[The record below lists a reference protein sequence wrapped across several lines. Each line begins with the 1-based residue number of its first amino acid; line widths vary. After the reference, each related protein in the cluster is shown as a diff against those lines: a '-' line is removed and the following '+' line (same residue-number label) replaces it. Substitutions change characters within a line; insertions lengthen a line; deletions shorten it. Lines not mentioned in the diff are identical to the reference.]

1 MAGSVKKVLGMIL
14 AGGEGSRLYPLT
26 QQRAKPA
33 VPFGGKYRL
42 IDFALS
48 NFINSRI
55 YSIYVLTQFKSQSLT
70 EHLQES
76 WRFSSILR
84 DHFILP
90 VPAQKRTGENWYM
103 GTADAIYQN
112 INLIEDGDFDIIAIF
127 GADHIYRMDL
137 QQMIDFHIRKRA
149 DVTISAL
156 PVSLKEATSF
166 GVIQVQ
172 EKQRVT
178 GFQEKPKIP
187 KSIPGKPD
195 EAFASMGNYLFNKEV
210 LIEMLYNDAK
220 RLESSHDFGK
230 DILPRIFKDSRVFA
244 YDFRRNRIPGI
255 TRKEIGYWRDVG
267 TIQSFWEANMDLRN
281 IQPEFNLYNK
291 NWPIKTASYGTPPAK
306 FVCSQDGHQGQAV
319 NSIVA
324 EGSIISGGIVQDSII
339 GREVSI
345 DSGSKVI
352 NSMLMDR
359 VKIGKNCKINMAIID
374 KDVEVPPNTT
384 IGYDLEQDKSRY
396 FVDGESNI
404 IVIAKGFK
412 FPQEA

>member
-1 MAGSVKKVLGMIL
+1 MTGSVKKVLGMIL

-55 YSIYVLTQFKSQSLT
+55 FSIYVLAQFKSQSLT

-90 VPAQKRTGENWYM
+90 FPAQQRTGNSWYR

-112 INLIEDGDFDIIAIF
+112 INLIEDSDFDIIAIF

-137 QQMIDFHIRKRA
+137 QQMIDFHVRKRA

-156 PVSLKEATSF
+156 PVPLKNASSL

-178 GFQEKPKIP
+178 GFKEKPKRP
-187 KSIPGKPD
+187 KPIPGRPN
-195 EAFASMGNYLFNKEV
+195 EAFASMGNYLFNKAV
-210 LIEMLYNDAK
+210 LIELLYEDAADV
-220 RLESSHDFGK
+220 ESSHDFGK
-230 DILPRIFKDSRVFA
+230 DILPRIFNKSRVFA
-244 YDFRRNRIPGI
+244 YDFRRNHISGL
-255 TRKEIGYWRDVG
+255 TKKEIGYWRDVG
-267 TIQSFWEANMDLRN
+267 TIKAFWEANMDLRN
-281 IQPEFNLYNK
+281 VKPEFNLYNK
-291 NWPIKTASYGTPPAK
+291 KWPIKTANYGTPPAK
-306 FVCSQDGHQGQAV
+306 FVFNEDGRRGQAID
-319 NSIVA
+319 SIVA
-324 EGSIISGGIVQDSII
+324 EGSIISGGIVQKSVI
-339 GREVSI
+339 GRDVSI
-345 DSGSKVI
+345 DSGAVVI
-352 NSMLMDR
+352 NSLLMDR

-374 KDVEVPPNTT
+374 KDVEVPPCTT
-384 IGYDLEQDKSRY
+384 LGYNLEQDRNRF
-396 FVDGESNI
+396 FVDDESNI
-404 IVIAKGFK
+404 IIIPKGFK
-412 FPQEA
+412 FPH

>member
-55 YSIYVLTQFKSQSLT
+55 FSIYVLTQFKSQSLT

-76 WRFSSILR
+76 WRFSSILSN
-84 DHFILP
+84 HFILP
-90 VPAQKRTGENWYM
+90 VPAQQRTGDSWYR

-112 INLIEDGDFDIIAIF
+112 INLIEDSDFDIIAIF

-149 DVTISAL
+149 DVTISGL
-156 PVSLKEATSF
+156 PVPLKEASSF

-178 GFQEKPKIP
+178 GFKEKPKRP
-187 KSIPGKPD
+187 KPIPGRSD
-195 EAFASMGNYLFNKEV
+195 EAFASMGNYLFNKAV
-210 LIEMLYNDAK
+210 LIELLYEDAADVG
-220 RLESSHDFGK
+220 SSHDFGK
-230 DILPRIFKDSRVFA
+230 DILPRIFNKSRVFA
-244 YDFRRNRIPGI
+244 YDFRRNHIPGL
-255 TRKEIGYWRDVG
+255 TKKEIGYWRDVG
-267 TIQSFWEANMDLRN
+267 TIKAFWEANMDLRSVK
-281 IQPEFNLYNK
+281 PEFNLYNK
-291 NWPIKTASYGTPPAK
+291 KWPVRTASYGTPPAK
-306 FVCSQDGHQGQAV
+306 FVFNEDGRRGQAID
-319 NSIVA
+319 SIIA
-324 EGSIISGGIVQDSII
+324 EGSIISGGIVQDSVI

-345 DSGSKVI
+345 DSGATVI
-352 NSMLMDR
+352 NSLLMDR

-374 KDVEVPPNTT
+374 KDVEVPPCTT
-384 IGYDLEQDKSRY
+384 LGYNLEQDRNRF
-396 FVDGESNI
+396 FVDDESNI
-404 IVIAKGFK
+404 IIIPKGFK
-412 FPQEA
+412 FPH

>member
-1 MAGSVKKVLGMIL
+1 MIL

-55 YSIYVLTQFKSQSLT
+55 FSIYVLTQFKSQSLT

-90 VPAQKRTGENWYM
+90 VPAQQRTGNSWYR

-112 INLIEDGDFDIIAIF
+112 INLIEDSDFDIIAIF
-127 GADHIYRMDL
+127 DADHIYRMDL
-137 QQMIDFHIRKRA
+137 QQMIDFHVRKRA

-156 PVSLKEATSF
+156 PVPLKNASSL

-178 GFQEKPKIP
+178 GFKEKPKRP
-187 KSIPGKPD
+187 KPIPGRPN
-195 EAFASMGNYLFNKEV
+195 EAFASMGNHLFNKAV
-210 LIEMLYNDAK
+210 LIELLYEDAADV
-220 RLESSHDFGK
+220 ESSHDFGK
-230 DILPRIFKDSRVFA
+230 DILPRIFNKSRVFA
-244 YDFRRNRIPGI
+244 YDFRRNHISGL
-255 TRKEIGYWRDVG
+255 TKKEIGYWRDVG
-267 TIQSFWEANMDLRN
+267 TIKAFWEANMDLRN
-281 IQPEFNLYNK
+281 VKPEFNLYNK
-291 NWPIKTASYGTPPAK
+291 KWPIKTANYGTPPAK
-306 FVCSQDGHQGQAV
+306 FVFNEDGRRGQAID
-319 NSIVA
+319 SIVA
-324 EGSIISGGIVQDSII
+324 EGSIISGGIVQKSVI
-339 GREVSI
+339 GRDVSI
-345 DSGSKVI
+345 DSGAVVI
-352 NSMLMDR
+352 NSLLMDR

-374 KDVEVPPNTT
+374 KDVEVPPCTT
-384 IGYDLEQDKSRY
+384 LGYNLEQDRNRF
-396 FVDGESNI
+396 FVDDESNI
-404 IVIAKGFK
+404 IIIPKGFK
-412 FPQEA
+412 FPH

>member
-1 MAGSVKKVLGMIL
+1 MTGSVKKVLGMIL

-55 YSIYVLTQFKSQSLT
+55 FSIYVLTQFKSQSLT

-90 VPAQKRTGENWYM
+90 FPAQQRTGNSWYR

-112 INLIEDGDFDIIAIF
+112 INLIEDSDFDIIAIF

-137 QQMIDFHIRKRA
+137 QQMIDFHVRKRA

-156 PVSLKEATSF
+156 PVPLKNASSL

-178 GFQEKPKIP
+178 GFKEKPKRP
-187 KSIPGKPD
+187 KPIPGRPN
-195 EAFASMGNYLFNKEV
+195 EAFASMGNYLFNKAV
-210 LIEMLYNDAK
+210 LIELLYEDAADV
-220 RLESSHDFGK
+220 ESSHDFGK
-230 DILPRIFKDSRVFA
+230 DILPRIFNKSRVFA
-244 YDFRRNRIPGI
+244 YDFRRNHISGL
-255 TRKEIGYWRDVG
+255 TKKEIGYWRDVG
-267 TIQSFWEANMDLRN
+267 TIKAFWEANMDLRN
-281 IQPEFNLYNK
+281 VKPEFNLYNK
-291 NWPIKTASYGTPPAK
+291 KWPIKTANYGTPPAK
-306 FVCSQDGHQGQAV
+306 FVFNEDGRRGQAID
-319 NSIVA
+319 SIVA
-324 EGSIISGGIVQDSII
+324 EGSIISGGIVQKSVI
-339 GREVSI
+339 GRDVSI
-345 DSGSKVI
+345 DSGAVVI
-352 NSMLMDR
+352 NSLLMDR

-374 KDVEVPPNTT
+374 KDVEVPPCTT
-384 IGYDLEQDKSRY
+384 LGYNLEQDRNRF
-396 FVDGESNI
+396 FVDDESNI
-404 IVIAKGFK
+404 IIIPKGFK
-412 FPQEA
+412 FPH

>member
-1 MAGSVKKVLGMIL
+1 MIL

-55 YSIYVLTQFKSQSLT
+55 FSIYVLTQFKSQSLT

-90 VPAQKRTGENWYM
+90 VPAQQRTGNSWYR

-112 INLIEDGDFDIIAIF
+112 INLIEDSDFDIIAIF
-127 GADHIYRMDL
+127 DADHIYRMDL
-137 QQMIDFHIRKRA
+137 QQMIDFHVRKRA

-156 PVSLKEATSF
+156 PVPLKNASSL

-178 GFQEKPKIP
+178 GFKEKPKRP
-187 KSIPGKPD
+187 KPIPGRPN
-195 EAFASMGNYLFNKEV
+195 EAFASMGNYLFNKAV
-210 LIEMLYNDAK
+210 LIELLYEDAADV
-220 RLESSHDFGK
+220 ESSHDFGK
-230 DILPRIFKDSRVFA
+230 DILPRIFNKSRVFA
-244 YDFRRNRIPGI
+244 YDFRRNHISGL
-255 TRKEIGYWRDVG
+255 TKKEIGYWRDVG
-267 TIQSFWEANMDLRN
+267 TIKAFWEANMDLRN
-281 IQPEFNLYNK
+281 VKPEFNLYNK
-291 NWPIKTASYGTPPAK
+291 KWPIKTANYGTPPAK
-306 FVCSQDGHQGQAV
+306 FVFNEDGRRGQAID
-319 NSIVA
+319 SIVA
-324 EGSIISGGIVQDSII
+324 EGSIISGGIVQKSVI
-339 GREVSI
+339 GRDVSI
-345 DSGSKVI
+345 DSGAVVI
-352 NSMLMDR
+352 NSLLMDR

-374 KDVEVPPNTT
+374 KDVEVPPCTT
-384 IGYDLEQDKSRY
+384 LGYNLEQDRNRF
-396 FVDGESNI
+396 FVDDESNI
-404 IVIAKGFK
+404 IIIPKGFK
-412 FPQEA
+412 FPH

>member
-1 MAGSVKKVLGMIL
+1 MTGSVKKVLGMIL

-55 YSIYVLTQFKSQSLT
+55 FSIYVLTQFKSQSLT

-90 VPAQKRTGENWYM
+90 VPAQQRTGDSWYR

-112 INLIEDGDFDIIAIF
+112 INLIEDSDFDIIAIF

-137 QQMIDFHIRKRA
+137 QQMIDFHVRKRA

-156 PVSLKEATSF
+156 PVPLKNASSL

-178 GFQEKPKIP
+178 GFKEKPKRP
-187 KSIPGKPD
+187 KPIPGRPN
-195 EAFASMGNYLFNKEV
+195 EAFASMGNYLFNKAV
-210 LIEMLYNDAK
+210 LIELLYEDAADV
-220 RLESSHDFGK
+220 ESSHDFGK
-230 DILPRIFKDSRVFA
+230 DILPRIFNKSRVFA
-244 YDFRRNRIPGI
+244 YDFRRNHISGL
-255 TRKEIGYWRDVG
+255 TKKEIGYWRDVG
-267 TIQSFWEANMDLRN
+267 TIKAFWEANMDLRN
-281 IQPEFNLYNK
+281 VKPEFNLYNK
-291 NWPIKTASYGTPPAK
+291 KWPIKTANYGTPPAK
-306 FVCSQDGHQGQAV
+306 FVFNEDGRRGQAID
-319 NSIVA
+319 SIVA
-324 EGSIISGGIVQDSII
+324 EGSIISGGIVQKSVI
-339 GREVSI
+339 GRDVSI
-345 DSGSKVI
+345 DSGAVVI
-352 NSMLMDR
+352 NSLLMDR

-374 KDVEVPPNTT
+374 KDVEVPPCTT
-384 IGYDLEQDKSRY
+384 LGYNLEQDRNRF
-396 FVDGESNI
+396 FVDDESNI
-404 IVIAKGFK
+404 IIIPKGFK
-412 FPQEA
+412 FPH

>member
-1 MAGSVKKVLGMIL
+1 MIL
-14 AGGEGSRLYPLT
+14 AGGEGSQLYPLT

-55 YSIYVLTQFKSQSLT
+55 FSIYVLTQFKSQSLT

-90 VPAQKRTGENWYM
+90 FPAQQRTGNSWYR

-112 INLIEDGDFDIIAIF
+112 INLIEDSDFDIIAIF

-137 QQMIDFHIRKRA
+137 QQMIDFHVRKRA

-156 PVSLKEATSF
+156 PVPLKNASSL

-178 GFQEKPKIP
+178 GFKEKPKRPKPIP
-187 KSIPGKPD
+187 RRPN
-195 EAFASMGNYLFNKEV
+195 EAFASMGNYLFNKAV
-210 LIEMLYNDAK
+210 LIELLYEDAADV
-220 RLESSHDFGK
+220 ESSHDFGK
-230 DILPRIFKDSRVFA
+230 DILPRIFNKSRVFA
-244 YDFRRNRIPGI
+244 YDFRRNHIPGL
-255 TRKEIGYWRDVG
+255 TKKEIGYWRDVG
-267 TIQSFWEANMDLRN
+267 TIKAFWEANMDLRN
-281 IQPEFNLYNK
+281 VKPEFNLYNK
-291 NWPIKTASYGTPPAK
+291 KWPIKTANYGTPPAK
-306 FVCSQDGHQGQAV
+306 FVFNEDGRRGQAID
-319 NSIVA
+319 SIVA
-324 EGSIISGGIVQDSII
+324 EGSIISGGIVQKSVI
-339 GREVSI
+339 GRDVSI
-345 DSGSKVI
+345 DSGAVVI
-352 NSMLMDR
+352 NSLLMDR

-374 KDVEVPPNTT
+374 KDVEVPPCTT
-384 IGYDLEQDKSRY
+384 LGYNLEQDRNRF
-396 FVDGESNI
+396 FVDDESNI
-404 IVIAKGFK
+404 IIIPKGFK
-412 FPQEA
+412 FPH

>member
-1 MAGSVKKVLGMIL
+1 MIL

-55 YSIYVLTQFKSQSLT
+55 FSIYVLTQFKSQSLT

-90 VPAQKRTGENWYM
+90 VPAQQRTGNSWYR

-112 INLIEDGDFDIIAIF
+112 INLIEDSDFDIIAIF

-137 QQMIDFHIRKRA
+137 QQMIDFHVRKRA

-156 PVSLKEATSF
+156 PVPLKNASSL

-178 GFQEKPKIP
+178 GFKEKPKRP
-187 KSIPGKPD
+187 KPIPGRPN
-195 EAFASMGNYLFNKEV
+195 EAFASMGNYLFNKAV
-210 LIEMLYNDAK
+210 LIELLYEDAADV
-220 RLESSHDFGK
+220 ESSHDFGK
-230 DILPRIFKDSRVFA
+230 DILPRIFNKSRVFA
-244 YDFRRNRIPGI
+244 YDFRRNHIPGL
-255 TRKEIGYWRDVG
+255 TKKEIGYWRDVG
-267 TIQSFWEANMDLRN
+267 TIKAFWEANMDLRN
-281 IQPEFNLYNK
+281 VKPEFNLYNK
-291 NWPIKTASYGTPPAK
+291 KWPIKTANYGTPPAK
-306 FVCSQDGHQGQAV
+306 FVFNEDGRRGQAID
-319 NSIVA
+319 SIVA
-324 EGSIISGGIVQDSII
+324 EGSIISGGIVQKSVI
-339 GREVSI
+339 GRDVSI
-345 DSGSKVI
+345 DSGAVVI
-352 NSMLMDR
+352 NSLLMDR

-374 KDVEVPPNTT
+374 KDVEVPPGTT
-384 IGYDLEQDKSRY
+384 LGYDLEQDKNRF
-396 FVDGESNI
+396 FVDDESNI
-404 IVIAKGFK
+404 IVIPKGFK
-412 FPQEA
+412 FPH

>member
-1 MAGSVKKVLGMIL
+1 MTGSVKKVLGMIL

-55 YSIYVLTQFKSQSLT
+55 FSIYVLTQFKSQSLT

-90 VPAQKRTGENWYM
+90 VPAQQRTGDSWYR

-112 INLIEDGDFDIIAIF
+112 INLIEDSDFDIIAIF

-137 QQMIDFHIRKRA
+137 QQMIDFHVRKRA

-156 PVSLKEATSF
+156 PVPLKNASSL

-178 GFQEKPKIP
+178 GFKEKPKRP
-187 KSIPGKPD
+187 KPIPGRPN
-195 EAFASMGNYLFNKEV
+195 EAFASMGNYLFNKAV
-210 LIEMLYNDAK
+210 LIELLYEDAADM
-220 RLESSHDFGK
+220 ESSHDFGK
-230 DILPRIFKDSRVFA
+230 DILPRIFNKSRVFA
-244 YDFRRNRIPGI
+244 YDFRRNHIPGL
-255 TRKEIGYWRDVG
+255 TKKEIGYWRDVG
-267 TIQSFWEANMDLRN
+267 TIKAFWEANMDLRN
-281 IQPEFNLYNK
+281 VKPEFNLYNK
-291 NWPIKTASYGTPPAK
+291 KWPIKTANYGTPPAK
-306 FVCSQDGHQGQAV
+306 FVFNEDGRRGQAID
-319 NSIVA
+319 SIVA
-324 EGSIISGGIVQDSII
+324 EGSIISGGIVQKSVI
-339 GREVSI
+339 GRDVSI
-345 DSGSKVI
+345 DSGAVVI
-352 NSMLMDR
+352 NSLLMDR

-374 KDVEVPPNTT
+374 KDVEVPPGTT
-384 IGYDLEQDKSRY
+384 LGYDLEQDKNRF
-396 FVDGESNI
+396 FVDDESNI
-404 IVIAKGFK
+404 IVIPKGFK
-412 FPQEA
+412 FPH

>member
-1 MAGSVKKVLGMIL
+1 MTGSVKKVLGMIL

-55 YSIYVLTQFKSQSLT
+55 FSIYVLTQFKSQSLT

-90 VPAQKRTGENWYM
+90 FPAQQRTGNSWYR

-112 INLIEDGDFDIIAIF
+112 INLIEDSDFNIIAIF

-137 QQMIDFHIRKRA
+137 QQMIDFHVRKRA

-156 PVSLKEATSF
+156 PVPLKNASSL

-172 EKQRVT
+172 EKQRIT
-178 GFQEKPKIP
+178 GFKEKPKRP
-187 KSIPGKPD
+187 KPIPGRPN
-195 EAFASMGNYLFNKEV
+195 EAFASMGNYLFNKAV
-210 LIEMLYNDAK
+210 LIELLYEDAADV
-220 RLESSHDFGK
+220 ESSHDFGK
-230 DILPRIFKDSRVFA
+230 DILPRIFNKSRVFA
-244 YDFRRNRIPGI
+244 YDFRRNHISGL
-255 TRKEIGYWRDVG
+255 TKKEIGYWRDVG
-267 TIQSFWEANMDLRN
+267 TIKAFWEANMDLRN
-281 IQPEFNLYNK
+281 VKPEFNLYNK
-291 NWPIKTASYGTPPAK
+291 KWPIKTANYGTPPAK
-306 FVCSQDGHQGQAV
+306 FVFNEDGRRGQAID
-319 NSIVA
+319 SIVA
-324 EGSIISGGIVQDSII
+324 EGSIISGGIVQKSVI
-339 GREVSI
+339 GRDVSI
-345 DSGSKVI
+345 DSGAVVI
-352 NSMLMDR
+352 NSLLMDR

-374 KDVEVPPNTT
+374 KDVEVPPCTT
-384 IGYDLEQDKSRY
+384 LGYNLEQDRNRF
-396 FVDGESNI
+396 FVDDESNI
-404 IVIAKGFK
+404 IIIPKGFK
-412 FPQEA
+412 FPH

>member
-1 MAGSVKKVLGMIL
+1 MIL

-55 YSIYVLTQFKSQSLT
+55 FSIYVLTQFKSQSLT

-90 VPAQKRTGENWYM
+90 VPAQQRTGNSWYR

-112 INLIEDGDFDIIAIF
+112 INLIEDSDFDILAIF

-137 QQMIDFHIRKRA
+137 QQMIDFHVRKRA

-156 PVSLKEATSF
+156 PVPLKNASSL

-178 GFQEKPKIP
+178 GFKEKPKRP
-187 KSIPGKPD
+187 KPIPGRPN
-195 EAFASMGNYLFNKEV
+195 EAFASMGNYLFNKAV
-210 LIEMLYNDAK
+210 LIELLYEDAADV
-220 RLESSHDFGK
+220 ESSHDFGK
-230 DILPRIFKDSRVFA
+230 DILPRIFNKSRVFA
-244 YDFRRNRIPGI
+244 YDFRRNHISGL
-255 TRKEIGYWRDVG
+255 TKKEIGYWRDVG
-267 TIQSFWEANMDLRN
+267 TIKAFWEANMDLRN
-281 IQPEFNLYNK
+281 VKPEFNLYNK
-291 NWPIKTASYGTPPAK
+291 KWPIKTANYGTPPAK
-306 FVCSQDGHQGQAV
+306 FVFNEDGRRGQAID
-319 NSIVA
+319 SIVA
-324 EGSIISGGIVQDSII
+324 EGSIISGGIVQKSVI
-339 GREVSI
+339 GRDVSI
-345 DSGSKVI
+345 DSGAVVI
-352 NSMLMDR
+352 NSLLMDR

-374 KDVEVPPNTT
+374 KDVEVPPCTT
-384 IGYDLEQDKSRY
+384 LGYNLEQDRNRF
-396 FVDGESNI
+396 FVDDESNI
-404 IVIAKGFK
+404 IIIPKGFK
-412 FPQEA
+412 FPH

>member
-1 MAGSVKKVLGMIL
+1 MTGSVKKVLGMIL

-55 YSIYVLTQFKSQSLT
+55 FSIYVLTQFKSQSLT

-90 VPAQKRTGENWYM
+90 VPAQQRTGNSWYR

-112 INLIEDGDFDIIAIF
+112 INLIEDSDFDIIAIF

-137 QQMIDFHIRKRA
+137 QQMIDFHVRKRA

-156 PVSLKEATSF
+156 PVPLKNASSL

-178 GFQEKPKIP
+178 GFKEKPKRP
-187 KSIPGKPD
+187 KPIPGRPN
-195 EAFASMGNYLFNKEV
+195 EAFASMGNYLFNKAV
-210 LIEMLYNDAK
+210 LIELLYEDAADV
-220 RLESSHDFGK
+220 ESSHDFGK
-230 DILPRIFKDSRVFA
+230 DILPRIFNKSRVFA
-244 YDFRRNRIPGI
+244 YDFRRNHIPGL
-255 TRKEIGYWRDVG
+255 TKKEIGYWRDVG
-267 TIQSFWEANMDLRN
+267 TIKAFWEANMDLRN
-281 IQPEFNLYNK
+281 VKPEFNLYNK
-291 NWPIKTASYGTPPAK
+291 KWPIKTANYGTPPAK
-306 FVCSQDGHQGQAV
+306 FVFNEDGRRGQAID
-319 NSIVA
+319 SIVA
-324 EGSIISGGIVQDSII
+324 EGSIISGGIVQKSVI
-339 GREVSI
+339 GRDVSI
-345 DSGSKVI
+345 DSGAVVI
-352 NSMLMDR
+352 NSLLMDR

-374 KDVEVPPNTT
+374 KDVEVPPCTT
-384 IGYDLEQDKSRY
+384 LGYNLEQDKNRF
-396 FVDGESNI
+396 FVDDESNI
-404 IVIAKGFK
+404 IIIPKGFK
-412 FPQEA
+412 FPH

>member
-55 YSIYVLTQFKSQSLT
+55 FSIYVLTQFKSQSLT

-76 WRFSSILR
+76 WRFSSILSN
-84 DHFILP
+84 HFILP
-90 VPAQKRTGENWYM
+90 VPAQQRTGDSWYR

-112 INLIEDGDFDIIAIF
+112 INLIEDSDFDIIAIF

-137 QQMIDFHIRKRA
+137 QQMVDFHIRKRA

-156 PVSLKEATSF
+156 PVPLKEASSF

-178 GFQEKPKIP
+178 GFKEKPKRP
-187 KSIPGKPD
+187 KPIPGRSD
-195 EAFASMGNYLFNKEV
+195 EAFASMGNYLFNKDV
-210 LIEMLYNDAK
+210 LIELLYEDAADVG
-220 RLESSHDFGK
+220 SSHDFGK
-230 DILPRIFKDSRVFA
+230 DILPRIFNKSRVFA
-244 YDFRRNRIPGI
+244 YDFRRNHIPGL
-255 TRKEIGYWRDVG
+255 TKKEIGYWRDVG
-267 TIQSFWEANMDLRN
+267 TIKAFWEANMDLRSVK
-281 IQPEFNLYNK
+281 PEFNLYNK
-291 NWPIKTASYGTPPAK
+291 KWPVRTASYGTPPAK
-306 FVCSQDGHQGQAV
+306 FVFNEDGRRGQAID
-319 NSIVA
+319 SIIA
-324 EGSIISGGIVQDSII
+324 EGSIISGGIVQDSVI

-345 DSGSKVI
+345 DSGATVI
-352 NSMLMDR
+352 NSLLMDR

-374 KDVEVPPNTT
+374 KDVEVPPGTT
-384 IGYDLEQDKSRY
+384 LGYDLEQDKKRF
-396 FVDGESNI
+396 FVDDESNI
-404 IVIAKGFK
+404 IVIPKGFK
-412 FPQEA
+412 FPH

>member
-1 MAGSVKKVLGMIL
+1 MIL

-55 YSIYVLTQFKSQSLT
+55 FSIYVLTQFKSQSLT

-90 VPAQKRTGENWYM
+90 VPAQQRTGDSWYR

-112 INLIEDGDFDIIAIF
+112 INLIEDSDFDIIAIF

-137 QQMIDFHIRKRA
+137 QQMIDFHVRKRA

-156 PVSLKEATSF
+156 PVPLKNASSL

-178 GFQEKPKIP
+178 GFKEKPKRP
-187 KSIPGKPD
+187 KPIPGRPN
-195 EAFASMGNYLFNKEV
+195 EAFASMGNYLFNKAV
-210 LIEMLYNDAK
+210 LIELLYEDAADV
-220 RLESSHDFGK
+220 ESSHDFGK
-230 DILPRIFKDSRVFA
+230 DILPRIFNKSRVFA
-244 YDFRRNRIPGI
+244 YDFRRNHIPGL
-255 TRKEIGYWRDVG
+255 TKKEIGYWRDVG
-267 TIQSFWEANMDLRN
+267 TIKAFWEANMDLRN
-281 IQPEFNLYNK
+281 VKPEFNLYNK
-291 NWPIKTASYGTPPAK
+291 KWPIKTANYGTPPAK
-306 FVCSQDGHQGQAV
+306 FVFNEDGRRGQAID
-319 NSIVA
+319 SIVA
-324 EGSIISGGIVQDSII
+324 EGSIISGGIVQKSVI
-339 GREVSI
+339 GRDVSI
-345 DSGSKVI
+345 DSGAVVI
-352 NSMLMDR
+352 NSLLMDR

-374 KDVEVPPNTT
+374 KDVEVPPGTT
-384 IGYDLEQDKSRY
+384 LGYDLEQDKNRF
-396 FVDGESNI
+396 FVDDESNI
-404 IVIAKGFK
+404 IVIPKGFK
-412 FPQEA
+412 FPH

>member
-1 MAGSVKKVLGMIL
+1 MAGSTKKVLGMIL
-14 AGGEGSRLYPLT
+14 AGGEGNRLYPLT

-90 VPAQKRTGENWYM
+90 VPAQKRTGDSWYQ

-112 INLIEDGDFDIIAIF
+112 INLIEDGDFDIIAVF

-137 QQMIDFHIRKRA
+137 QQMIDFHCRKRA

-156 PVSLKEATSF
+156 PVPIKEASSF

-172 EKQRVT
+172 EKQRIT
-178 GFQEKPKIP
+178 GFKEKPKRP
-187 KSIPGKPD
+187 RPIPGKPD
-195 EAFASMGNYLFNKEV
+195 KAFASMGNYLFNKDI
-210 LIEMLYNDAK
+210 LMKLLYEDAADV
-220 RLESSHDFGK
+220 ESSHDFGK
-230 DILPRIFKDSRVFA
+230 DILPRIFNKSRVFA
-244 YDFRRNRIPGI
+244 YDFHRNRIPGI
-255 TRKEIGYWRDVG
+255 TKKEIGYWRDVG
-267 TIQSFWEANMDLRN
+267 TIKSFWEANMDLRN
-281 IQPEFNLYNK
+281 IKPEFNLYNK
-291 NWPIKTASYGTPPAK
+291 NWPIKTSSYGTPPAK
-306 FVCSQDGHQGQAV
+306 FIFNEYGRPGQAI
-319 NSIVA
+319 NSIVS
-324 EGSIISGGIVQDSII
+324 EGSIISGGTVQDSVI

-345 DSGSKVI
+345 NSGATVTS
-352 NSMLMDR
+352 SLLMDR
-359 VKIGKNCKINMAIID
+359 VKIGNHCKINMAIID
-374 KDVEVPPNTT
+374 KDVEIPPNT
-384 IGYDLEQDKSRY
+384 ILGYDLEQDKKRF
-396 FVDGESNI
+396 FVDDESNI
-404 IVIAKGFK
+404 IVIPKGFN
-412 FPQEA
+412 FPH

>member
-55 YSIYVLTQFKSQSLT
+55 FSIYVLTQFKSQSLT

-90 VPAQKRTGENWYM
+90 FPAQQRTGNSWYR

-112 INLIEDGDFDIIAIF
+112 INLIEDSDFDIIAIF

-137 QQMIDFHIRKRA
+137 QQMIDFHVRKRA

-156 PVSLKEATSF
+156 PVPLKDASSL

-178 GFQEKPKIP
+178 GFKEKPKRP
-187 KSIPGKPD
+187 KPIPGRPN
-195 EAFASMGNYLFNKEV
+195 EAFASMGNYLFNKAV
-210 LIEMLYNDAK
+210 LIELLYEDAADV
-220 RLESSHDFGK
+220 ESSHDFGK
-230 DILPRIFKDSRVFA
+230 DILPRIFNKSRVFA
-244 YDFRRNRIPGI
+244 YDFRRNHISGL
-255 TRKEIGYWRDVG
+255 TKKEIGYWRDVG
-267 TIQSFWEANMDLRN
+267 TIKAFWEANMDLRN
-281 IQPEFNLYNK
+281 VKPEFNLYNK
-291 NWPIKTASYGTPPAK
+291 NWPIKTANYGTPPAK
-306 FVCSQDGHQGQAV
+306 FVFNEDGRRGQAID
-319 NSIVA
+319 SIVA
-324 EGSIISGGIVQDSII
+324 EGSIISGGIVQKSVI
-339 GREVSI
+339 GRDVSI
-345 DSGSKVI
+345 DSGAVVI
-352 NSMLMDR
+352 NSLLMDR

-374 KDVEVPPNTT
+374 KDVEVPPGTT
-384 IGYDLEQDKSRY
+384 LGYDLEQDKKRF
-396 FVDGESNI
+396 FVDDESNI
-404 IVIAKGFK
+404 IVIPKGFK
-412 FPQEA
+412 FPH

>member
-1 MAGSVKKVLGMIL
+1 MIL

-55 YSIYVLTQFKSQSLT
+55 FSIYVLTQFKSQSLT

-84 DHFILP
+84 DHIILP
-90 VPAQKRTGENWYM
+90 FPAQQRTENSWYR

-112 INLIEDGDFDIIAIF
+112 INLIEDSDFDIIAIF

-137 QQMIDFHIRKRA
+137 QQMIDFHVRKRA

-156 PVSLKEATSF
+156 PVPLKNASSL

-178 GFQEKPKIP
+178 GFKEKPKRP
-187 KSIPGKPD
+187 KPIPGRPN
-195 EAFASMGNYLFNKEV
+195 EAFASMGNYLFNKAV
-210 LIEMLYNDAK
+210 LIELLYEDAADV
-220 RLESSHDFGK
+220 ESSHDFGK
-230 DILPRIFKDSRVFA
+230 DILPRIFNKSRVFA
-244 YDFRRNRIPGI
+244 YDFRRNHISGL
-255 TRKEIGYWRDVG
+255 TKKEIGYWRDVG
-267 TIQSFWEANMDLRN
+267 TIKAFWEANMDLRN
-281 IQPEFNLYNK
+281 VKPEFNLYNK
-291 NWPIKTASYGTPPAK
+291 KWPIKTANYGTPPAK
-306 FVCSQDGHQGQAV
+306 FVFNEDGRRGQAID
-319 NSIVA
+319 SIVA
-324 EGSIISGGIVQDSII
+324 EGSIISGGIVQKSVI
-339 GREVSI
+339 GRDVSI
-345 DSGSKVI
+345 DSGAVVI
-352 NSMLMDR
+352 NSLLMDR

-374 KDVEVPPNTT
+374 KDVEVPPCTT
-384 IGYDLEQDKSRY
+384 LGYNLEQDKNHF
-396 FVDGESNI
+396 FVDDESNI
-404 IVIAKGFK
+404 IVIPKGFK
-412 FPQEA
+412 FPH

>member
-1 MAGSVKKVLGMIL
+1 MIL

-55 YSIYVLTQFKSQSLT
+55 FSIYVLTQFKSQSLT

-90 VPAQKRTGENWYM
+90 VPAQQRTGDSWYR

-112 INLIEDGDFDIIAIF
+112 INLIEDSDFDIIAIF

-137 QQMIDFHIRKRA
+137 QQMIDFHVRKRA

-156 PVSLKEATSF
+156 PVPLKNASSL

-178 GFQEKPKIP
+178 GFKEKPKRP
-187 KSIPGKPD
+187 KPIPGRPN
-195 EAFASMGNYLFNKEV
+195 EAFASMGNYLFNKAV
-210 LIEMLYNDAK
+210 LIELLYEDAADV
-220 RLESSHDFGK
+220 ESSHDFGK
-230 DILPRIFKDSRVFA
+230 DILPRIFNKSRVFA
-244 YDFRRNRIPGI
+244 YDFRRNHISGL
-255 TRKEIGYWRDVG
+255 TKKEIGYWRDVG
-267 TIQSFWEANMDLRN
+267 TIKAFWEANMDLRN
-281 IQPEFNLYNK
+281 VKPEFNLYNK
-291 NWPIKTASYGTPPAK
+291 KWPIKTANYGTPPAK
-306 FVCSQDGHQGQAV
+306 FVFNEDGRRGQAID
-319 NSIVA
+319 SIVA
-324 EGSIISGGIVQDSII
+324 EGSIISGGIVQKSVI
-339 GREVSI
+339 GRDVSI
-345 DSGSKVI
+345 DSGAVVI
-352 NSMLMDR
+352 NSLLMDR

-374 KDVEVPPNTT
+374 KDVEVPPGTT
-384 IGYDLEQDKSRY
+384 LGYDLEQDKNRF
-396 FVDGESNI
+396 FVDDESNI
-404 IVIAKGFK
+404 IVIPKGFK
-412 FPQEA
+412 FPH

>member
-14 AGGEGSRLYPLT
+14 AGGEGRRLYPLT

-55 YSIYVLTQFKSQSLT
+55 FSIYVLTQFKSQSLT

-76 WRFSSILR
+76 WRFSSILSN
-84 DHFILP
+84 HFILP
-90 VPAQKRTGENWYM
+90 VPAQQRTGDSWYR

-112 INLIEDGDFDIIAIF
+112 INLIEDSDFDIIAIF

-149 DVTISAL
+149 DVTISGL
-156 PVSLKEATSF
+156 PVPLKEASSF

-178 GFQEKPKIP
+178 GFKEKPKRP
-187 KSIPGKPD
+187 KPIPGRSD
-195 EAFASMGNYLFNKEV
+195 EAFASIGNYLFNKAV
-210 LIEMLYNDAK
+210 LIELLYEDAADV
-220 RLESSHDFGK
+220 ESSHDFGK
-230 DILPRIFKDSRVFA
+230 DILPRIFNKSRVFA
-244 YDFRRNRIPGI
+244 YDFRRNHIPGL
-255 TRKEIGYWRDVG
+255 TKKEIGYWRDVG
-267 TIQSFWEANMDLRN
+267 TIKAFWEANMDLRSVK
-281 IQPEFNLYNK
+281 PEFNLYNK
-291 NWPIKTASYGTPPAK
+291 KWPVRTASYGTPPAK
-306 FVCSQDGHQGQAV
+306 FVFNVDGRRGQAID
-319 NSIVA
+319 SIIA
-324 EGSIISGGIVQDSII
+324 EGSIISGGIVQDSVI

-345 DSGSKVI
+345 DSGATVI
-352 NSMLMDR
+352 NSLLMDR

-374 KDVEVPPNTT
+374 KDVEVPPCTT
-384 IGYDLEQDKSRY
+384 LEYNLEQDKNRF

-404 IVIAKGFK
+404 IIIPKGFK
-412 FPQEA
+412 FPH